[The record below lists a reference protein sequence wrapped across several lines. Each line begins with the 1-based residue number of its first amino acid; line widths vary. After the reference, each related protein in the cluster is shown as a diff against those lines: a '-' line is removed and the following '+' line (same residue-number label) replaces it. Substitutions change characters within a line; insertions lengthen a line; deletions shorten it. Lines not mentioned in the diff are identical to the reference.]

1 MTNCQFLIPTQSP
14 VTKGDCTGLRR
25 SARSCGGEAT
35 RRGLSPKSEEVN
47 RQGRQGRQVRT
58 GAYHKDTKT
67 QSGQALCHSEGA
79 KRVEESLRTGS
90 RVRHVSV
97 SLSFVGIILFA
108 GCRNCRAPETPATPW
123 GTSVGFV
130 GGASVLTSLV
140 QVPELDSVAVRFDW
154 GDGVVSDWSP
164 WTWRDT
170 VRLGHRW
177 AESGTYDVRA
187 QVKFG
192 SGRSSDWSG
201 THKVAVTGT
210 RIRSYGGAG
219 SEAALSAALT
229 ADGGLIVVGATEL
242 PGSPVGSIWL
252 LRTDSSGDTVW
263 TKTFGPHGSGS
274 AVGSSVVQTRDGGCV
289 VAGWGERYLNSEGD
303 LLLIKTDAGGDT
315 VWTRQLDMPGSQGG
329 ACIQQTSDDGYIIVG
344 TTAAQQSDNRD
355 IWLVKT
361 DENGDTSWTRTFGG
375 SEQQDGH
382 SVQQTGDGG
391 YIVLGTTWSRSG
403 MRSWVMLTKTDA
415 EGHELWT
422 HTYGGDHRDW
432 ATSVRQTSD
441 GGYILTG
448 NTEAASLLGGA
459 LLLKTDA
466 DGNLIWQKML
476 GGTGGWLGKSVEPTS
491 DGGYIIAGYAFSYVD
506 DHTDAWLVKTDA
518 VGDVIWDA
526 GFGRVSYSDGVAALE
541 APGGGYL
548 LAGSTCP
555 DSTDVSDVWVI
566 KTGAEGRV
574 CDGGK

>member
-1 MTNCQFLIPTQSP
+1 M
-14 VTKGDCTGLRR
+14 RER
-25 SARSCGGEAT
+25 A
-35 RRGLSPKSEEVN
+35 
-47 RQGRQGRQVRT
+47 
-58 GAYHKDTKT
+58 
-67 QSGQALCHSEGA
+67 
-79 KRVEESLRTGS
+79 
-90 RVRHVSV
+90 RVRGALVASLVVGLALVS
-97 SLSFVGIILFA
+97 
-108 GCRNCRAPETPATPW
+108 GCKENRAPETPATPW

-130 GGASVLTSLV
+130 GGASVLTSSV

-154 GDGVVSDWSP
+154 GDGVISDWSS

-177 AESGTYDVRA
+177 AESGVYDVRA
-187 QVKFG
+187 QAKFG

-210 RIRSYGGAG
+210 RIRSYGAAG

-229 ADGGLIVVGATEL
+229 ADGGLIVVGTTEL
-242 PGSPVGSIWL
+242 PGSPLGSIWL
-252 LRTDSSGDTVW
+252 LRTDGSGDTVW

-274 AVGSSVVQTRDGGCV
+274 AVGSSVVQTRDGGYI

-303 LLLIKTDAGGDT
+303 LLLIKTDAGGET
-315 VWTRQLDMPGSQGG
+315 AWTRQLDKPGSQGG
-329 ACIQQTSDDGYIIVG
+329 SCIQQTSDEGYIIVG

-375 SEQQDGH
+375 SDQQDGH

-391 YIVLGTTWSRSG
+391 YIVLGTTWSQSG

-415 EGHELWT
+415 EGHELWA

-466 DGNLIWQKML
+466 DGNVVWQKML
-476 GGTGGWLGKSVEPTS
+476 WGTGGWLGKSVEPTS
-491 DGGYIIAGYAFSYVD
+491 DGGYIIAGYSFSYAGD
-506 DHTDAWLVKTDA
+506 ETGAWLAKTDA
-518 VGDVIWDA
+518 SGEVVWDA
-526 GFGRVSYSDGVAALE
+526 AFGRVSYNDGVAAFE
-541 APGGGYL
+541 APGGGYV

-555 DSTDVSDVWVI
+555 DSAAASDVWVI
-566 KTGAEGRV
+566 KTDAFGAAEHGARRWRMG
-574 CDGGK
+574 D